1 MKSPSSHPLLSL
13 IQTLSRIIQFV
24 NDLNPQPNILKWMS
38 GVLKKPLHPKYSTA
52 LS

>member
-1 MKSPSSHPLLSL
+1 MDYSPSIESYSDKAGKAFRPKSA
-13 IQTLSRIIQFV
+13 T
-24 NDLNPQPNILKWMS
+24 NISKWMS